1 MQVTSEADDR
11 VLVIS
16 MVGYPPP
23 FHGNRTRAQS
33 LIEEIRSLGYKVHFA
48 GVDLSR
54 EEREATA
61 PHVDE
66 WVCDFKTG
74 SLRTVAALGAH
85 LLLTS
90 ADIRPF
96 VDRTFYPHWLSQARE
111 LQRRGRY
118 QRVLVSY
125 VFYSKFLEAFPDA
138 AIRIIDTHDVF
149 SNRKQR
155 LASVGISYY
164 WHTLTP
170 EQEAVGLRRATRII
184 AIQEQEAKFFRSLS
198 GIPATFTIGHLQ
210 RMNPQPLPPNA
221 APTIGFIG
229 SDNQINQHAI
239 AWFLKQVWPGVVER
253 VPDACLIIAGA
264 VSGHAPSAPR
274 VRALG
279 QLPDL
284 ASFYRQCHFAI
295 NPVQAGTGL
304 KIKTVEALAY
314 GRCVLTTT
322 VGAEGL
328 PFEVCGPLMVCD
340 TARDFGDRLVQLLE
354 RPDHLR
360 ALEQKIVPYVGK
372 MNQQYRE
379 NLIACLK

>member
-33 LIEEIRSLGYKVHFA
+33 LIEEIRSLGYKIHFA
-48 GVDLSR
+48 GVELSK

-66 WVCDFKTG
+66 WVCDFKASIFRNIAT
-74 SLRTVAALGAH
+74 LGAH
-85 LLLTS
+85 RLLTS
-90 ADIRPF
+90 ANIRPA
-96 VDRTFYPHWLSQARE
+96 VDGEFYPHWLSQARE
-111 LQRRGRY
+111 LQQRGRY

-125 VFYSKFLEAFPDA
+125 VLYSRFLDAFPEA
-138 AIRIIDTHDVF
+138 AIRIIDAHDVF
-149 SNRKQR
+149 SNRRER
-155 LASVGISYY
+155 LASVGISHY
-164 WHTLTP
+164 WCTLTP
-170 EQEAVGLRRATRII
+170 EQEAFGLRRATRII
-184 AIQEQEAKFFRSLS
+184 AIQEQEARFFRSLS
-198 GIPATFTIGHLQ
+198 GTPATFTIGHLQ
-210 RMNPQPLPPNA
+210 RMNPQPFPDNA

-229 SDNQINQHAI
+229 SDNRINQHAI
-239 AWFLKQVWPGVVER
+239 AWFLKQVWPRVVER
-253 VPDACLIIAGA
+253 VPNANLLIAGKISDH
-264 VSGHAPSAPR
+264 VSPARGI
-274 VRALG
+274 RALG

-284 ASFYRQCHFAI
+284 APFYQQCHFAI

-304 KIKTVEALAY
+304 KIKTVEALAH
-314 GRCVLTTT
+314 GRCVLTTR

-328 PFEVCGPLMVCD
+328 PLEECGPLMVCD
-340 TARDFGDRLVQLLE
+340 SARDFADRVVQLLE

-360 ALEQKIVPYVGK
+360 ALEHKIAPYIGK

>member
-1 MQVTSEADDR
+1 MQVTSETDDR

-48 GVDLSR
+48 GVGLSK
-54 EEREATA
+54 EERESTA

-66 WVCDFKTG
+66 WVCDFKTS
-74 SLRTVAALGAH
+74 SLRTMGTLGTH

-90 ADIRPF
+90 ANIRPF

-111 LQRRGRY
+111 LQQRGRY
-118 QRVLVSY
+118 QRILVSY
-125 VFYSKFLEAFPDA
+125 VFYSRFLEAFPNA

-149 SNRKQR
+149 SNRKER

-170 EQEAVGLRRATRII
+170 EQEAFGLRRATRII
-184 AIQEQEAKFFRSLS
+184 AIQEQEARFFRRLS
-198 GIPATFTIGHLQ
+198 GTPATFTGRHIQ
-210 RMNPQPLPPNA
+210 RMNPQPLPNDA

-229 SDNQINQHAI
+229 SDNLINQHAI
-239 AWFLKQVWPGVVER
+239 SWFLKQVWPGVVER
-253 VPDACLIIAGA
+253 VPNSDLIIAGS
-264 VSGHAPSAPR
+264 VSGHVAPARR

-279 QLPDL
+279 RLPDL

-295 NPVQAGTGL
+295 NP
-304 KIKTVEALAY
+304 
-314 GRCVLTTT
+314 
-322 VGAEGL
+322 
-328 PFEVCGPLMVCD
+328 
-340 TARDFGDRLVQLLE
+340 
-354 RPDHLR
+354 
-360 ALEQKIVPYVGK
+360 
-372 MNQQYRE
+372 
-379 NLIACLK
+379 